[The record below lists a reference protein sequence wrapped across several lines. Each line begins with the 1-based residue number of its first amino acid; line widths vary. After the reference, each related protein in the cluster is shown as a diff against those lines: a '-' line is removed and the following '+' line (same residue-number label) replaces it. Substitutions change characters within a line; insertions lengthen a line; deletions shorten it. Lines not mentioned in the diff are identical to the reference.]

1 MVRRKDRGSKR
12 RETTRREE
20 QELLWPFAVHE
31 AGCAVVASKLGVQ
44 INEPGL
50 VLRMKTRGRFF
61 VFDCAVHTQ
70 QADPSKVQRAS
81 AAFLRSAFT
90 NLAVSMAG
98 HVALREFHIPPIPG
112 VGDDKSRWDN
122 LANRLAAAEHWRENV
137 FLVPDCPKSPQGI
150 LEVAMQVAGA
160 FVADHRAAIEKLA
173 RVAIRKRMVSPEEI
187 EHITGLTAPPPAQM
201 ED

>member
-1 MVRRKDRGSKR
+1 MARRKDRGSKR

-20 QELLWPFAVHE
+20 DRLLWPFAIHE
-31 AGCAVVASKLGVQ
+31 AGHALVALKVGVP

-50 VLRMKTRGRFF
+50 VLRMKTSGRFF

-70 QADPSKVQRAS
+70 QADPSKLRRAS
-81 AAFLRSAFT
+81 ASFLRFVFT

-98 HVALREFHIPPIPG
+98 HVALREFHLPPIPG
-112 VGDDKSRWDN
+112 AGDDKIRWAN
-122 LANRLAAAEHWRENV
+122 LAHCLAAAEHWRENV
-137 FLVPDCPKSPQGI
+137 FLIPNCPNSPQGI

-173 RVAIRKRMVSPEEI
+173 RVAIRKRRVSPEEI
-187 EHITGLTAPPPAQM
+187 ERIAGLTPQPSARM